1 MASTEIGTVIGSDG
15 EEIGSLAGV
24 VSDNGVTAGALV
36 LAGLILFIFLFYR
49 YLRSFIYPCL
59 TSFELDQAL
68 KDLDDVYP
76 TSRNGVA
83 DAVAQEW
90 NAIANDFLTLEIEAS
105 QIREKS
111 FQGSPWKTYL
121 GFHPQLMSDIVQC
134 YSKYE
139 ELKSRIL
146 VRSLL
151 H

>member
-1 MASTEIGTVIGSDG
+1 MSCPFFILRAPQLVE
-15 EEIGSLAGV
+15 
-24 VSDNGVTAGALV
+24 ALTFDKF
-36 LAGLILFIFLFYR
+36 LAGLFLSAFVLYQ

-68 KDLDDVYP
+68 KVLNDVYP

-83 DAVAQEW
+83 DAAAQEW
-90 NAIANDFLTLEIEAS
+90 NAIANDFLNLEIEAS
-105 QIREKS
+105 QICEKS
-111 FQGSPWKTYL
+111 FQGSPYKTYL
-121 GFHPQLMSDIVQC
+121 GFHPQLLSDIVQC

-146 VRSLL
+146 VHSLL